1 MSEKREKL
9 LEKLAE
15 LNFYHEQISQNKSD
29 EELEEIIRKLERDR
43 EIIKNIY
50 KLEIF
55 K

>member
-1 MSEKREKL
+1 MKGKIEDL
-9 LEKLAE
+9 LKKLAE
-15 LNFYHEQISQNKSD
+15 LNFYHKQISDGKSE